1 MRTTRRP
8 DWLGGAAVALV
19 IILGF
24 VAVLA
29 VAGLAEA
36 ARRSPTTVA
45 VPISALSPLTGAGL
59 RDLAPGASLDP
70 AGTADVVVADP
81 TTSQVLWS
89 LTTWLPALAIGVA
102 VLVLLLTVVTG
113 ARRGDPFTDRTIGR
127 LRAIGILTLLGGPI
141 TIALGALAR
150 SALSDSVLAGSG
162 DLSPAITL
170 DWLIVGMGFL
180 ALAEVIRRGRSM
192 RQELDEVI

>member
-1 MRTTRRP
+1 MRTTRRA

-113 ARRGDPFTDRTIGR
+113 ARRGDPFTDRTI
-127 LRAIGILTLLGGPI
+127 
-141 TIALGALAR
+141 ALGALAR

>member
-1 MRTTRRP
+1 MRTTRRA

-102 VLVLLLTVVTG
+102 
-113 ARRGDPFTDRTIGR
+113 
-127 LRAIGILTLLGGPI
+127 ILTLLGGPI

-162 DLSPAITL
+162 DLSPAITM

>member
-1 MRTTRRP
+1 MRTTRRA

-102 VLVLLLTVVTG
+102 VLVLLLTVVT
-113 ARRGDPFTDRTIGR
+113 DRTIGR

-162 DLSPAITL
+162 DLSPAITM